1 MDTSTSVDA
10 STVHLRGFTLAPG
23 NLSVLE
29 ISLRFVN
36 VLSAA
41 IVAGGQLTVLLVIV
55 PVLGTFDT
63 RLSVQ
68 VHRAMLGHQ
77 IDRFMKPLGITS
89 LLSALVIV
97 ALGLLEAIRIPA
109 ASLALTCVGIAGTI
123 GVIVTSRYF
132 NVPTNRVIA
141 EWSLSDIPEDYDR
154 IRRRWDS
161 VHRARASAG
170 LLAATAYLLAGY
182 AR

>member
-1 MDTSTSVDA
+1 M
-10 STVHLRGFTLAPG
+10 
-23 NLSVLE
+23 SVLE

-41 IVAGGQLTVLLVIV
+41 IVAGGQVTVLLVII
-55 PVLGTFDT
+55 PVLGSFDT

-89 LLSALVIV
+89 LLSAV
-97 ALGLLEAIRIPA
+97 AIMGFGLLEAIQIPA
-109 ASLALTCVGIAGTI
+109 ASLALTGIGMAGTI

-132 NVPTNRVIA
+132 NVRTNRA
-141 EWSLSDIPEDYDR
+141 MEEWSLNDIPQDYGR
-154 IRRRWDS
+154 IRKRWDS
-161 VHRARASAG
+161 VHAVRASSG

-182 AR
+182 VG